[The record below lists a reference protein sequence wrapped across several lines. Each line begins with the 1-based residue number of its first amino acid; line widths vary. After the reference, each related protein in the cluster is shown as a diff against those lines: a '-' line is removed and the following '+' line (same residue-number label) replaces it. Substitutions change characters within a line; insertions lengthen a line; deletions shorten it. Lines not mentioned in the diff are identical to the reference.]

1 MLLKNKIYSGIIIV
15 IFILCLIIGLNENII
30 GKPLGEK
37 VFYLLNCLFFVL
49 LIIGTTKK
57 KGINIFLLCSN
68 KKIFTGISRFFVS
81 IIFIILFIG
90 YILEVTF
97 KGETYEYF
105 KRFCKG
111 DLVYNMCYFSN
122 NARK

>member
-30 GKPLGEK
+30 GKPLVEK

-57 KGINIFLLCSN
+57 ERN
-68 KKIFTGISRFFVS
+68 
-81 IIFIILFIG
+81 
-90 YILEVTF
+90 
-97 KGETYEYF
+97 
-105 KRFCKG
+105 
-111 DLVYNMCYFSN
+111 
-122 NARK
+122 